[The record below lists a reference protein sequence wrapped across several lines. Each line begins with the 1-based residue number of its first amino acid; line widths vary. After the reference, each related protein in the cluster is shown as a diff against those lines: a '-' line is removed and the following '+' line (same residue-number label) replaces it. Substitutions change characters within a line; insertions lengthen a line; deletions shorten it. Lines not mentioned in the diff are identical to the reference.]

1 MTEEL
6 KVKHRNKNMKTPFR
20 ETSMLGRAWT
30 MGIKG
35 TTIKELTKLCKKE
48 GSDIAWLLRK
58 LRTNKRFDWT
68 WRVFEE
74 NGKFKIYNAR
84 KA

>member
-1 MTEEL
+1 MIE
-6 KVKHRNKNMKTPFR
+6 KVKHRNRNMSTPFR

-30 MGIKG
+30 MGIRG
-35 TTIKELTKLCKKE
+35 TSVTELVKFCKKE
-48 GSDIAWLLRK
+48 GSNIGWLLRV
-58 LRTNKRFDWT
+58 LRSKKRFDWT
-68 WRVFEE
+68 WKIQEE